1 MEHVAAGRGED
12 AAKAK
17 GILKVLKTEKVCK
30 MLCFVLDVRKTLRDL
45 SVQFQ
50 SDQLLATDVGRKI
63 EATLAD
69 LEVLKPRLLSQPLN
83 PKLSQAH
90 YQLKFGANYY
100 PVTGIL
106 KFGKDLKQEVKLL
119 TNRSTENL
127 DETFSSFIAATTILA
142 CLVCCYLGMLLLLS

>member
-1 MEHVAAGRGED
+1 MLQ
-12 AAKAK
+12 K
-17 GILKVLKTEKVCK
+17 LKEFSKFSKQRNFVRCSVSCLMSERHLEISVCNFKVINSS
-30 MLCFVLDVRKTLRDL
+30 LH
-45 SVQFQ
+45 
-50 SDQLLATDVGRKI
+50 VGRKI

-83 PKLSQAH
+83 AKLSQAH

-127 DETFSSFIAATTILA
+127 DETFSSFIAATTILV